1 MCHCIISLYLIK
13 IMETELLLPVV
24 YRDSED
30 DIQEVASMP
39 GVARY
44 GINKLRQAL
53 EPMVQNGL
61 KCVLIFGVPSKL
73 PKVSDQF
80 LKVYDYIHM
89 CLNYIVK

>member
-1 MCHCIISLYLIK
+1 MFIHIIVLLHHFFVLDQGNWRCV
-13 IMETELLLPVV
+13 TELFLPPVV

-44 GINKLRQAL
+44 GINTLRQAL

-73 PKVSDQF
+73 PKVSGQF
-80 LKVYDYIHM
+80 H
-89 CLNYIVK
+89 